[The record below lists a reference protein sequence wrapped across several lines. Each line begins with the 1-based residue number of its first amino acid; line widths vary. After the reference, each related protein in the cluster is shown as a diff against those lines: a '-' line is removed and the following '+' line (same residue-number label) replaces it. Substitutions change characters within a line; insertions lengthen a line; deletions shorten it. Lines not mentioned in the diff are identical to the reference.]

1 MQRVLLAL
9 AALSLLVAPTAFGAG
24 PAAGAQA
31 MTMHGT
37 VVAKDRAHR
46 GLVVA
51 APAGAAITVKA
62 PLAYAKTDVG
72 RRVVV
77 RYRPDAGGLPVA
89 LGVTRG
95 REAAKA
101 LVRGTIIRVRTG
113 RAVISTGGSALT
125 VSLMA
130 PKRQRVLS
138 SSESGPKA
146 GDEVKVVLEIDDD
159 GSLEA
164 TAVTVTGAGVPS
176 AQFASEGE
184 LEVRGTVTA
193 VTPSVVVKT
202 GTGVVVTCVIPAGT
216 TLSGIALGDL
226 VELECHL
233 IGGQWTLRKAHGED
247 ERDGEHGDDDHHG
260 SKVKVRGT
268 LTSLDPLTVTPGAG
282 AAVTCAIPTGVSPAG
297 FAVGDMVKM
306 KCRRDGD
313 TLTLRKLEKK
323 LGAGDHADED
333 ELEVKG
339 TISSLDPLTVKR
351 GSGQSVACR
360 IPTGV
365 SLAGLSVGQFV
376 EMKCRTTEGVLTLQ
390 RLKAESAGDDH
401 QGNDDEEHDD
411 DGVDGSDDDD

>member
-1 MQRVLLAL
+1 MKRLLLAL
-9 AALSLLVAPTAFGAG
+9 AALSLLVAPTAFGAT
-24 PAAGAQA
+24 PAAGAKTI
-31 MTMHGT
+31 TMHGT

-51 APAGAAITVKA
+51 TPAGAVMTVKA
-62 PLAYAKTDVG
+62 PVAFVKTDVG

-77 RYRPDAGGLPVA
+77 RYRLVAGGLPVA

-101 LVRGTIIRVRTG
+101 LVRGTIIRVRRG
-113 RAVISTGGSALT
+113 RAVLSAGGSALT
-125 VSLMA
+125 VSLMT

-138 SSESGPKA
+138 SSNSGPKA
-146 GDEVKVVLEIDDD
+146 GDEVKVVVEIDDD
-159 GSLEA
+159 GSLDA
-164 TAVTVTGAGVPS
+164 TAVTVTSSGVPS
-176 AQFASEGE
+176 AQSAPEGE

-193 VTPSVVVKT
+193 VTPAVVVKT
-202 GTGVVVTCVIPAGT
+202 GTGVVVTCVIPVGT
-216 TLSGIALGDL
+216 TLSGIAVGDL
-226 VELECHL
+226 VELKCDL
-233 IGGQWTLRKAHGED
+233 IVGQWTLRRAHGED
-247 ERDGEHGDDDHHG
+247 EHDGEHGDDDHHG

-282 AAVTCAIPTGVSPAG
+282 AAVTCAVPTGVSLAG

-351 GSGQSVACR
+351 GSGESVACR

-365 SLAGLSVGQFV
+365 SLAGFALGQFV
-376 EMKCRTTEGVLTLQ
+376 EMKCGTIEGVLTLQ

-401 QGNDDEEHDD
+401 EDNDDEEHDD
-411 DGVDGSDDDD
+411 GDDDPGDDD